1 MNCKH
6 DNIQGTYI
14 TNPNGKDSSIEI
26 CSDCRDITKVTV

>member
-26 CSDCRDITKVTV
+26 CSDCEILQR